1 MAVLIEEKQGASER
15 RWRKRSLWGLLLLI
29 PISLLSISYRDLN
42 ELARY
47 RDILPVD
54 VAAGEIKRYGGSD
67 WQFQGLRK
75 VEGIRPGR
83 LPSGSVP
90 VIARFV
96 VEIGDPDLQ
105 NLWLMCAIKL
115 TDRTGRTW
123 YPTSVP
129 GMPSPQEGI
138 ETCSS
143 TAFSGA
149 QKSERRVIEENYLV
163 PSDVA
168 DELVPTL
175 GMHSERPYYLR
186 FAKP

>member
-1 MAVLIEEKQGASER
+1 MAVLIEGAKNGLER
-15 RWRKRSLWGLLLLI
+15 RWRRRSLWALLFLVPL
-29 PISLLSISYRDLN
+29 SLLSISYRDLN

-47 RDILPVD
+47 RDMLPVD
-54 VAAGEIKRYGGSD
+54 VPAGVIKRYGGSD

-75 VEGIRPGR
+75 VEGIKPGR
-83 LPSGSVP
+83 LPKDSVAI
-90 VIARFV
+90 IARFV

-115 TDRTGRTW
+115 VDHTGRTW
-123 YPTSVP
+123 YPSSVP
-129 GMPSPQEGI
+129 GMPSSPQGI
-138 ETCSS
+138 ENCSS

-149 QKSERRVIEENYLV
+149 QKGERRVIEESYLV
-163 PSDVA
+163 PADIA

>member
-1 MAVLIEEKQGASER
+1 MSVLIEEKQGASER
-15 RWRKRSLWGLLLLI
+15 RWRKRSLWALLLLI

-67 WQFQGLRK
+67 WQFQGLRR

-83 LPSGSVP
+83 LPAGSAP
-90 VIARFV
+90 IIARFV
-96 VEIGDPDLQ
+96 VEIGDPDL
-105 NLWLMCAIKL
+105 CAIKL
-115 TDRTGRTW
+115 TDHTGRTW
-123 YPTSVP
+123 YPSSVP
-129 GMPSPQEGI
+129 GMPSPQPGI

-149 QKSERRVIEENYLV
+149 QKGERRVIEQNYLV

-175 GMHSERPYYLR
+175 GMHSERPFYLR